1 MKRVQTFLTDKELKL
16 IEKSGL
22 SAYAFLQ
29 IAVDEKL
36 KNDSEKNSLLEFQK
50 KLLEEQQQ
58 YLLLI
63 VKEVLQTTNK
73 MEEENKTQQEFY
85 KSSRIEIVKMLNK
98 LAEALELKR
107 G

>member
-1 MKRVQTFLTDKELKL
+1 MKKISTSLTDNQIQL
-16 IEKSGL
+16 IQRSGL
-22 SAYAFLQ
+22 STYAFLQ

-63 VKEVLQTTNK
+63 VKEILQSKNK
-73 MEEENKTQQEFY
+73 MEELHLTQQEFY
-85 KSSRIEIVKMLNK
+85 KNSRVEIVKMLNK